1 MEWIKSIKTV
11 ELLWTIFVIKLNV
24 NGINIQIKKQR
35 LSNCTKK
42 KAKLYTIYK
51 IWTLNTKTQ

>member
-1 MEWIKSIKTV
+1 MEWIKNIKTV

-42 KAKLYTIYK
+42 WPNCILFIRYG
-51 IWTLNTKTQ
+51 L